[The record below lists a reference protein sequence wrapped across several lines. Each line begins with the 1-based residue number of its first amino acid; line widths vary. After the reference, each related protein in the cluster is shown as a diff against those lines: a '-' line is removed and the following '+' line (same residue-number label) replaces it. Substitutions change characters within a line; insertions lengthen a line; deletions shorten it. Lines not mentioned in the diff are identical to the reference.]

1 MIIVDPQS
9 LGPLWTY
16 RLTFIAAEALRGMKY
31 DAWVGI
37 PAHYGP
43 GAMTQNDIPAD
54 DWNDAV
60 AAVQAEIGKA
70 MRK

>member
-1 MIIVDPQS
+1 MIIIDPQS

-16 RLTFIAAEALRGMKY
+16 RLAFIAVEALRRQGY
-31 DAWVGI
+31 DAWVGL

-43 GAMTQNDIPAD
+43 GAMTQADVDAD

-60 AAVQAEIGKA
+60 SAVMQEIGKA